1 MEWETP
7 LRFPLHFCTER
18 AFFHKAGEGIDK
30 VKKIRCSKIRTY
42 ILILERGRMSCVGIL
57 EDIFSAAFWGDE
69 APKVPDWEEWIHIP
83 MGLTHCETCLKLDR
97 CWFVEE
103 NRPILPQHP
112 RCHCTSVPL
121 PFSRVLKEATSGCML
136 SKIDPYLFDP
146 KGNINIRKE
155 KCLKAGD
162 IVLRMWDGCKRS
174 LKNRR
179 WKNMWRESILWENWI
194 NKGSE

>member
-1 MEWETP
+1 
-7 LRFPLHFCTER
+7 
-18 AFFHKAGEGIDK
+18 
-30 VKKIRCSKIRTY
+30 
-42 ILILERGRMSCVGIL
+42 MSCVGIL

-83 MGLTHCETCLKLDR
+83 MGLTHCKTCLKLDR

-121 PFSRVLKEATSGCML
+121 PFSSVLKEATSGCML